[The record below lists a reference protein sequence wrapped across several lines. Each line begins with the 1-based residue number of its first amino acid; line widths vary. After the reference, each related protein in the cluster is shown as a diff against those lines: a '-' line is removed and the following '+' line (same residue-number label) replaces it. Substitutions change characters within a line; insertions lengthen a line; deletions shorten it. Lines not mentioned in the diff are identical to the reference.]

1 MPRKVPDIVKKIQN
15 YKYPEL
21 NYSYQHSVSYSQL
34 QTYLSCPHKWQLQYK
49 DNLGIYDYNIHMVFG
64 SALHEALQKYLT
76 IMYDT
81 SGAEADRFEINEFFK
96 EQFFEIYN
104 ENLKRNKGTH
114 FSSAH
119 EMREFYKDGL
129 EIINFIKKKRGAYFS
144 RKGWHL
150 VGVEIPLLI
159 QPNDFLGNTFFKGY
173 LDLVLYHE
181 PSNTFKII
189 DIKTSTN
196 GWNKWKKKDEKKTYQ
211 LILYKKYFSKQFNV
225 PIEDIDVEF
234 FIVKRKLYENV
245 EFAQKRVQEF
255 KPASGKNKTNKAT
268 KALSDFISEC
278 FDTSGK
284 IKDKEHVKFSGKQCD
299 WCVFSEK
306 NLCNRGKC

>member
-96 EQFFEIYN
+96 EHFFEIYN

-144 RKGWHL
+144 RKGWQL

-159 QPNDFLGNTFFKGY
+159 QPNDFLGNT
-173 LDLVLYHE
+173 V
-181 PSNTFKII
+181 
-189 DIKTSTN
+189 
-196 GWNKWKKKDEKKTYQ
+196 
-211 LILYKKYFSKQFNV
+211 V
-225 PIEDIDVEF
+225 
-234 FIVKRKLYENV
+234 
-245 EFAQKRVQEF
+245 
-255 KPASGKNKTNKAT
+255 
-268 KALSDFISEC
+268 
-278 FDTSGK
+278 
-284 IKDKEHVKFSGKQCD
+284 
-299 WCVFSEK
+299 
-306 NLCNRGKC
+306 

>member
-1 MPRKVPDIVKKIQN
+1 MARKTPDIVKQIKK

-34 QTYLSCPHKWQLQYK
+34 QTYLGCPHKWQLQYK
-49 DNLGIYDYNIHMVFG
+49 DNLGIQDYNIHMIFG
-64 SALHEALQKYLT
+64 SALHEVLQKYLT

-81 SGAEADRFEINEFFK
+81 SGAEADRFEIDEFFK

-104 ENLKRNKGTH
+104 ENLKRNKGIH
-114 FSSAH
+114 FSSPH
-119 EMREFYKDGL
+119 EMREFYNDGIN
-129 EIINFIKKKRGAYFS
+129 IINFIKKKRGAYFS

-150 VGVEIPLLI
+150 VGVEIPLLVK
-159 QPNDFLGNTFFKGY
+159 PNDFLTNTFFKGY
-173 LDLVLYHE
+173 LDLVLYDE
-181 PSNTFKII
+181 RDGKFKII

-196 GWNKWKKKDEKKTYQ
+196 GWNKWKKNDEKKTFQ

-225 PIEDIDVEF
+225 PIEKIDIEF
-234 FIVKRKLYENV
+234 FIVKRKLYEDV
-245 EFAQKRVQEF
+245 EFPQKRVQEF
-255 KPASGKNKTNKAT
+255 VPPSGKNKTNIAT
-268 KALSDFISEC
+268 KSLSDFISEC

-284 IKDKEHVKFSGKQCD
+284 IRDKVHPKFVGKQCD

-306 NLCNRGKC
+306 GICKK